1 MVRKILTVFL
11 FLFFVSGSAVS
22 APDVGDDAPDFTLEE
37 CDLGDISLADQ
48 QGYVVLLNFWES
60 M

>member
-1 MVRKILTVFL
+1 MMKRILTVFF
-11 FLFFVSGSAVS
+11 FLVFASGNAFS

-37 CDLGDISLADQ
+37 CDLWDITLSDQ
-48 QGYVVLLNFWES
+48 QGRVVFLNFWET